1 VQRSLPVFVSEHL
14 LQVDDRRREFT
25 DNQTHSGT
33 GPGHGHSFLIQ
44 LSSLLFSSLL
54 FSSLSLSLSL
64 SSINTKEDAP
74 NKRRFSASAMVSGE
88 LWLSFVLVFAA
99 CAMVLA
105 SHLATSLQVA
115 HRLLLLLTLNF
126 EWQAVRAASSL
137 GQTQELARLLFPKLL
152 ILFVL
157 VCARQRAAA
166 RLVVAQ
172 TTSLAAAS
180 GLILR
185 PELKRVTFE
194 DLDTRN
200 AHQQHVA
207 RWCHCRIS
215 VG

>member
-1 VQRSLPVFVSEHL
+1 MQRSLPVFVSEHL

-126 EWQAVRAASSL
+126 DSVASRPGCLESWANAGIGASSL
-137 GQTQELARLLFPKLL
+137 SEASHSLCARL
-152 ILFVL
+152 
-157 VCARQRAAA
+157 C
-166 RLVVAQ
+166 
-172 TTSLAAAS
+172 SSESCSEAS
-180 GLILR
+180 CC
-185 PELKRVTFE
+185 T
-194 DLDTRN
+194 N
-200 AHQQHVA
+200 N
-207 RWCHCRIS
+207 
-215 VG
+215 